1 MRRIAVVEDSETL
14 AHAVAA
20 RLRAEGYEVET
31 AADGPDGLELCRR
44 WNPDLVV
51 LDLMLPGF
59 DGLELCRRLHAER
72 WVPVVMLTAR
82 DSETDVLVGLGVGA
96 DDYLKKPF
104 SMREL
109 VARIGVVLR
118 RVERTVG
125 GAVVRAGSLELDAAG
140 RRVTVDGRA
149 VHLTPT
155 EFELLRHLAE
165 RPGRAVGREQLLVEV
180 WGYADGTGARTV
192 DSHVA
197 ALRRKVGAERI
208 RTVHGI
214 GYAFEA
220 EPA

>member
-1 MRRIAVVEDSETL
+1 MRRIAVVEDSDTL

-31 AADGPDGLELCRR
+31 AADGPGGLDLCRR
-44 WNPDLVV
+44 WTPDLVV

-82 DSETDVLVGLGVGA
+82 DSEADVLVGLGVGA

-118 RVERTVG
+118 RVERVAAG
-125 GAVVRAGSLELDAAG
+125 GVLRAGALELDASA
-140 RRVTVDGRA
+140 RRVTVEGRV

-165 RPGRAVGREQLLVEV
+165 RPGRAMGREQLLTEV
-180 WGYADGTGARTV
+180 WGYADGTGERTV

-197 ALRRKVGAERI
+197 ALRRKVGAGWI
-208 RTVHGI
+208 RTVHGV